1 MDLHS
6 LTAAIPDGF
15 GSDYHPQAV
24 KCVSGPSHSGSL
36 SGPILTCFVTTCIR
50 PLLVHTLNSR
60 LWNTKRF
67 GNLNTVWLN
76 TIAPFLPL
84 RHIYPCW
91 QCYTVPIKTVKVHWP
106 SHFTCC
112 AQLSMWP
119 NCCTRS
125 TCETIQ
131 LWLQVG
137 WLTFCLGCLFM
148 SSVMIKIEW
157 GILFLYWMYLIGAP
171 NYRTQSQVYWHN
183 IKD

>member
-1 MDLHS
+1 MQFLLQCSLANRWGWTFIHWLQQFLTGLEVIIIHKLWNASLVPLIQDLFPA
-6 LTAAIPDGF
+6 T
-15 GSDYHPQAV
+15 
-24 KCVSGPSHSGSL
+24 
-36 SGPILTCFVTTCIR
+36 ILTCFVTTCIR

-106 SHFTCC
+106 SHFACC

-137 WLTFCLGCLFM
+137 WLTFCLGCLFI
-148 SSVMIKIEW
+148 SSVMNKKYYSYTECI
-157 GILFLYWMYLIGAP
+157 
-171 NYRTQSQVYWHN
+171 
-183 IKD
+183 

>member
-6 LTAAIPDGF
+6 QSAAIPDGF
-15 GSDYHPQAV
+15 GSDYHAQAV
-24 KCVSGPSHSGSL
+24 KCVSGPSHSGSFSDHNSDL
-36 SGPILTCFVTTCIR
+36 FRDHVYKHWTVCCETPKN
-50 PLLVHTLNSR
+50 LVISD
-60 LWNTKRF
+60 
-67 GNLNTVWLN
+67 TVWLN
-76 TIAPFLPL
+76 TIAPFLP
-84 RHIYPCW
+84 RIYPCW